1 MDFGIGFLSNNVM
14 LPILDFFYGI
24 VPSYGLAIVALTLVI
39 RFALY
44 PLSAGSIRNMRRM
57 KVVQPVMQKRQQE
70 IRERYKNDPAKQQE
84 EMAKVMQELGNP
96 LAGCFPLLLQMP
108 VLFALFATLRGSPFS
123 DVPYNINFQI
133 LPKEQIEQIQPQ
145 AYISSPQNIFIA
157 DSVHAPITAVAP
169 GGTKLAVGET
179 TKVEFQT
186 TDGKSL
192 QTLLAE
198 HPEEA
203 DKLVPHFE
211 VVKGAEQVKINDDG
225 TIQAL
230 QPGDVTIKAV
240 IPGLAADKGFLF
252 IDKLGR
258 VGAIDPDGTLHWD
271 IIGMIIFF
279 GVSIYVNQLLSGQG
293 SSGNP
298 NQDTVN
304 KITPVIFSGMF
315 LFFPL
320 PAGVLMY
327 MSIANIFQ
335 TLQTFILSREPLP
348 EEVMKLVEAEEKAA
362 ARKDG
367 SDALPFEPGKAKK
380 EPVAAKKDTPVPVK
394 KDAELAKKEP
404 AQAKKDST
412 IVTRKEPT
420 STQKAQST
428 PAQKESTQVKKDSTP
443 TKKEPTQ
450 AKKPATPPKK
460 NPDQAKKKPQ
470 G

>member
-1 MDFGIGFLSNNVM
+1 MDFGVGFLSNNIM

-145 AYISSPQNIFIA
+145 AFTSKPQNIFVA
-157 DSVHAPITAVAP
+157 DSVHAPLAAIAP

-179 TKVEFQT
+179 TKIEFQT
-186 TDGKSL
+186 TEGKPLGDLL
-192 QTLLAE
+192 QE
-198 HPEEA
+198 HPDFA
-203 DKLVPHFE
+203 SKLMPRFE
-211 VVKGAEQVKINDDG
+211 VVNGAERVKVNENG
-225 TIQAL
+225 TIEAL
-230 QPGDVTIKAV
+230 QPGDVTLKAV

-252 IDKLGR
+252 IDKLGH
-258 VGAIDPDGTLHWD
+258 VGAIDPDGTIHWD
-271 IIGMIIFF
+271 IVAMIISF
-279 GVSIYVNQLLSGQG
+279 GVSIYINQLLSGQG
-293 SSGNP
+293 GSSASTNP
-298 NQDTVN
+298 NQETVN
-304 KITPVIFSGMF
+304 KITPVLFSGMF

-327 MSIANIFQ
+327 MVIANIFQ
-335 TLQTFILSREPLP
+335 TFQTFLLSREPLP
-348 EEVMKLVEAEEKAA
+348 EEILKLVEAEEKAA
-362 ARKDG
+362 AKKEG
-367 SDALPFEPGKAKK
+367 TPETLPFEPGRKK
-380 EPVAAKKDTPVPVK
+380 
-394 KDAELAKKEP
+394 
-404 AQAKKDST
+404 
-412 IVTRKEPT
+412 
-420 STQKAQST
+420 KAQS
-428 PAQKESTQVKKDSTP
+428 
-443 TKKEPTQ
+443 
-450 AKKPATPPKK
+450 
-460 NPDQAKKKPQ
+460 
-470 G
+470 